1 MSKPDIRVCFLGD
14 SFTQGQGD
22 DAALGWVGR
31 VVATERGRGY
41 DLTGYN
47 LGVRGQTGVEIA
59 ERAVA
64 EAGVRLTER
73 GDRRAVV
80 ICLGANDVF
89 LGRPQAESVRAM
101 DGLLR
106 WADDQAFD
114 AFVLSPP
121 PMSEAALEA
130 KRIAL
135 DTALAQVCSNHAVA
149 FLDLPAAVAD
159 WDAWHTEAQAGDGVH
174 PNTRGYEHVAQAFGV
189 WRAWRS
195 WLANPV

>member
-159 WDAWHTEAQAGDGVH
+159 WDAWHTEAQAGDG
-174 PNTRGYEHVAQAFGV
+174 GG
-189 WRAWRS
+189 
-195 WLANPV
+195 